1 MEDGDYGGQGYY
13 PEETDI
19 KKQVNSL
26 IEILTNSNKMMQIL
40 RHEFRGE
47 ELVQNPDGSNNWF
60 QISKP
65 LFVRTDTK
73 TEEPIKVKI
82 KTVDGKKEVEIYVAH
97 DEAIEEILSLIKM
110 CGLNQVTPLGTT
122 DDKEMNLDLFEFESR
137 LSILLTLK
145 RKEWGIDKSLRPM
158 VYKKIKQQVQ
168 DARSLQINGRV
179 LKSLTQTVK
188 HIENVQIGERKTRTP
203 YE

>member
-1 MEDGDYGGQGYY
+1 MEEGDYSQSYY
-13 PEETDI
+13 PDEANVA
-19 KKQVNSL
+19 KKIDSL
-26 IEILTNSNKMMQIL
+26 IEILTGANKILTIL

-47 ELVQNPDGSNNWF
+47 ELVQTSSGDNVWF
-60 QISKP
+60 QVTKP
-65 LFVRTDTK
+65 LFVRTDIK
-73 TEEPIKVKI
+73 TEKPLKQ
-82 KTVDGKKEVEIYVAH
+82 TLTDPNGNQVEIFIPH

-122 DDKEMNLDLFEFESR
+122 DDKEMNLDLYEFEIR
-137 LSILLTLK
+137 LSVLLTLK

-168 DARSLQINGRV
+168 DARSLQLNGRV

-188 HIENVQIGERKTRTP
+188 HIENIQLGQQKQRTP

>member
-1 MEDGDYGGQGYY
+1 MEGEDYGQSYY
-13 PEETDI
+13 PDEANI
-19 KKQVNSL
+19 SKKIDSL
-26 IEILTNSNKMMQIL
+26 IEILTKAGKQLTSL

-47 ELVQNPDGSNNWF
+47 EMVQLPDGTNTWI
-60 QISKP
+60 QITKP
-65 LFVRTDTK
+65 LFVRTNMKD
-73 TEEPIKVKI
+73 EVPLRRRIK
-82 KTVDGKKEVEIYVAH
+82 DGKGNEIEVYIAH

-110 CGLNQVTPLGTT
+110 CGLNQTTPLGTT
-122 DDKEMNLDLFEFESR
+122 DEKEMNLDLYEFEVR
-137 LSILLTLK
+137 LSKLLTLK

-168 DARSLQINGRV
+168 DSRSLQLDGRV

-188 HIENVQIGERKTRTP
+188 HIENVQLGQAKTRTP

>member
-1 MEDGDYGGQGYY
+1 M
-13 PEETDI
+13 
-19 KKQVNSL
+19 
-26 IEILTNSNKMMQIL
+26 
-40 RHEFRGE
+40 
-47 ELVQNPDGSNNWF
+47 
-60 QISKP
+60 
-65 LFVRTDTK
+65 FVRTNIK
-73 TEEPIKVKI
+73 TEQPIKI
-82 KTVDGKKEVEIYVAH
+82 KFTAQNGKEIENYQPH

-122 DDKEMNLDLFEFESR
+122 DDAEMNLDLYEFESR

-168 DARSLQINGRV
+168 DARSLQVNGRV

>member
-1 MEDGDYGGQGYY
+1 MEESDYAQSYY
-13 PEETDI
+13 PDEANVA
-19 KKQVNSL
+19 KKIDSL
-26 IEILTNSNKMMQIL
+26 IEILTGANKILTIL

-47 ELVQNPDGSNNWF
+47 ELVQKENGDNVWW
-60 QISKP
+60 QVTKP
-65 LFVRTDTK
+65 LFVRTDVK
-73 TEEPIKVKI
+73 TEQPIKI
-82 KTVDGKKEVEIYVAH
+82 TVADPNGNETEMFVPH

-122 DDKEMNLDLFEFESR
+122 DDKEMNLDLYEFESR

-168 DARSLQINGRV
+168 DARSLQLNGRV

-188 HIENVQIGERKTRTP
+188 HIENIQLGQQKQRTP

>member
-1 MEDGDYGGQGYY
+1 MNQKDDG
-13 PEETDI
+13 T
-19 KKQVNSL
+19 
-26 IEILTNSNKMMQIL
+26 
-40 RHEFRGE
+40 
-47 ELVQNPDGSNNWF
+47 NNWF

-65 LFVRTDTK
+65 LFVRTNVK
-73 TEEPIKVKI
+73 TEEPLMEEVESPSGKKVKI
-82 KTVDGKKEVEIYVAH
+82 YIAH

-122 DDKEMNLDLFEFESR
+122 DDKEMNLDLYEFESR

-145 RKEWGIDKSLRPM
+145 RKEWGIDKALRPM

-188 HIENVQIGERKTRTP
+188 HIENVQIGEKKTRTP

>member
-1 MEDGDYGGQGYY
+1 MEDDEYGQTYS
-13 PEETDI
+13 PEESDVKRQI
-19 KKQVNSL
+19 NSL
-26 IEILTNSNKMMQIL
+26 VEILTNSNKLLQVL

-47 ELVQNPDGSNNWF
+47 ELLQREDGSNIWF

-65 LFVRTDTK
+65 LFVRTNVT
-73 TEEPIKVKI
+73 TEKPVRVKI
-82 KTVDGKKEVEIYVAH
+82 KSPTSEEDVEVYLPH

-110 CGLNQVTPLGTT
+110 CGLNSVTPLGTT
-122 DDKEMNLDLFEFESR
+122 DDKEMNLDLYEFESR

-188 HIENVQIGERKTRTP
+188 HIENVQIGERKSRTP